1 MMETLSWFLLFTILI
16 VVTVVMS
23 YFWTVRILNHQKRED
38 HEVSDAISRHPV
50 ILNPVYI
57 SMVIHT
63 IVTFAL
69 VAIAYWL
76 FT

>member
-1 MMETLSWFLLFTILI
+1 MESLSWLLLFTILI

-23 YFWTVRILNHQKRED
+23 YLWTMRILKHQKRED
-38 HEVSDAISRHPV
+38 TQAGEAISRHPI

-57 SMVIHT
+57 SMVLHT

-69 VAIAYWL
+69 VAFAYWI